1 MTLHPVLPGWIMLPL
16 IAAVVLFLGWQVI
29 RARRRNLR
37 RGTGSGREW
46 LLRWVLVLLVVGAAL
61 RPGIPGGSAE
71 AATAD
76 INVFFVVDTTSS
88 IAAEDYGDSAPRLE
102 GVRADITAIAQG
114 LAGARFSLITF
125 DTNAVVRMPLTTDT
139 SALDTLVT
147 VLEPQV
153 AAYSKGS
160 SVTVAAKL
168 LDERLRAA
176 RDSHPERPR
185 IVFYLGDGEQT
196 SGKAPAPM
204 RVDTGLVSGGAVL
217 GYGTAAGGRM
227 KENTG
232 PGPDDDA
239 GYLPDRSGGTGQ
251 DARSMLDE
259 GQLRQIAAD
268 LGVPYVHRSAGDAAE
283 PMLQDANPGA
293 LQRGEGD
300 NSLEGRTELYWILA
314 AGAFLL
320 ALRETVLVLR
330 QLRELRP
337 LSQYRKTGQPGPPS
351 QPGPAQASPSSRDR
365 QPAQGASK

>member
-16 IAAVVLFLGWQVI
+16 CAAVVLLIGWVAI
-29 RARRRNLR
+29 RARRRGPL
-37 RGTGSGREW
+37 GGSASGRGW
-46 LLRWVLVLLVVGAAL
+46 LFRGVLALLVLGAAL
-61 RPGIPGGSAE
+61 RPGIPGGNAD

-76 INVFFVVDTTSS
+76 VNVFFVVDTTSS
-88 IAAEDYGDSAPRLE
+88 IAAEDYGDSQPRLE
-102 GVRADITAIAQG
+102 GVRSDIRAIAEG

-125 DTNAVVRMPLTTDT
+125 DTNAAVRMPLTTDT
-139 SALDTLVT
+139 SALDTLVA

-168 LDERLRAA
+168 LDERLQAA
-176 RDSHPERPR
+176 RDSTPERPR

-204 RVDTGLVSGGAVL
+204 RLDKGLVSGGAVL
-217 GYGTAAGGRM
+217 GYGTAGGGRM

-239 GYLPDRSGGTGQ
+239 GYIPDRSGGTGQ
-251 DARSMLDE
+251 DALSVIDE
-259 GQLRQIAAD
+259 GQLRQIAGD
-268 LGVPYVHRSAGDAAE
+268 LGIPYVHRSAGDPAAS
-283 PMLQDANPGA
+283 MLQEANPGT

-300 NSLEGRTELYWILA
+300 GSLEGRTELYWILA
-314 AGAFLL
+314 AGAFAL

-337 LSQYRKTGQPGPPS
+337 ARESTQRG
-351 QPGPAQASPSSRDR
+351 R
-365 QPAQGASK
+365 QSGLGASK

>member
-1 MTLHPVLPGWIMLPL
+1 MTLLPVLPAWVMLPL
-16 IAAVVLFLGWQVI
+16 AAAVVLFLGWQVI
-29 RARRRNLR
+29 SVRRRNPR
-37 RGTGSGREW
+37 RGPGSGRDGV
-46 LLRWVLVLLVVGAAL
+46 LRGILVLLVVGAAL

-71 AATAD
+71 AATAE

-88 IAAEDYGDSAPRLE
+88 IAAEDYGDSLPRLE
-102 GVRADITAIAQG
+102 GVRADISAIAER

-125 DTNAVVRMPLTTDT
+125 DTNAAVRMPLTTDT

-196 SGKAPAPM
+196 SGKVPAPM

-217 GYGTAAGGRM
+217 GYGTAEGGRM

-232 PGPDDDA
+232 PGPDDA
-239 GYLPDRSGGTGQ
+239 GYIRDRSGGTGR
-251 DARSMLDE
+251 DALSMLDE
-259 GQLRQIAAD
+259 AQLRRIAAD
-268 LGVPYVHRSAGDAAE
+268 LEVPYVHRSAGDAAA

-293 LQRGEGD
+293 LHRGEGG
-300 NSLEGRTELYWILA
+300 NSLEGRMELYWILA

-320 ALRETVLVLR
+320 ALRETVLLLR

-337 LSQYRKTGQPGPPS
+337 LSQHRKLGHTGPPS
-351 QPGPAQASPSSRDR
+351 QPGPSQTSPSSRDR
-365 QPAQGASK
+365 QPVQGASK

>member
-1 MTLHPVLPGWIMLPL
+1 MTLQPVLPAWIMLPL
-16 IAAVVLFLGWQVI
+16 VAAVVLFLVWQFI
-29 RARRRNLR
+29 NAHRGSSRLEPGFRRD
-37 RGTGSGREW
+37 W
-46 LLRWVLVLLVVGAAL
+46 LLRGLLVLLVLGAAL

-76 INVFFVVDTTSS
+76 MNVFFVVDTTSS
-88 IAAEDYGDSAPRLE
+88 IAAEDYGDSRPRLE
-102 GVRADITAIAQG
+102 GARADIMAIAEE

-125 DTNAVVRMPLTTDT
+125 DTNAAVRMPLTTDT

-160 SVTVAAKL
+160 SVTVAAKV

-176 RDSHPERPR
+176 RETHPERPR

-204 RVDTGLVSGGAVL
+204 RLDAGLVTGGAVL
-217 GYGTAAGGRM
+217 GYGTAEGGRM

-232 PGPDDDA
+232 PGPDEDA
-239 GYLPDRSGGTGQ
+239 GYIPDRSGGGGR
-251 DARSMLDE
+251 DALSLIDE
-259 GQLRQIAAD
+259 GQLRKIATD
-268 LGVPYVHRSAGDAAE
+268 LGVPYVHRSAGDAAA
-283 PMLQDANPGA
+283 PMLQDADPGS

-300 NSLEGRTELYWILA
+300 GSLEGRTELYWILA
-314 AGAFLL
+314 AGAFAL
-320 ALRETVLVLR
+320 ALREAVLVLR

-337 LSQYRKTGQPGPPS
+337 LSHT
-351 QPGPAQASPSSRDR
+351 GPASPRSGRDG

>member
-1 MTLHPVLPGWIMLPL
+1 MTLHPVLPAWILLPL
-16 IAAVVLFLGWQVI
+16 VAAVVLFLCWQLI
-29 RARRRNLR
+29 RARRRDPR
-37 RGTGSGREW
+37 REPGSARDW
-46 LLRWVLVLLVVGAAL
+46 LLRGVLVLLVAGAAL

-71 AATAD
+71 AAAAD
-76 INVFFVVDTTSS
+76 VNVFFVVDTTSS
-88 IAAEDYGDSAPRLE
+88 IAAEDYGDSLPRLE
-102 GVRADITAIAQG
+102 GVRADIRAIAEG
-114 LAGARFSLITF
+114 LAGGRFSLLTF
-125 DTNAVVRMPLTTDT
+125 DTNAAVRMPLTTDT

-147 VLEPQV
+147 VLDPQV

-185 IVFYLGDGEQT
+185 LVFYLGDGEQT
-196 SGKAPAPM
+196 SGKPPAPM
-204 RVDTGLVSGGAVL
+204 RLDKGLVSGGAVL

-232 PGPDDDA
+232 PGPDDA
-239 GYLPDRSGGTGQ
+239 GYIPDRSGGTGR
-251 DARSMLDE
+251 DALSVIDE

-268 LGVPYVHRSAGDAAE
+268 LGVPYVHRSAGDAAA
-283 PMLQDANPGA
+283 PMLQSADPGA

-300 NSLEGRTELYWILA
+300 NSLEGRLELYWMLA

-330 QLRELRP
+330 QLRELQPSSRP
-337 LSQYRKTGQPGPPS
+337 GKPGYTGQPPS
-351 QPGPAQASPSSRDR
+351 RTGPAQTTPSSRER

>member
-1 MTLHPVLPGWIMLPL
+1 MTLHPVLPGWIMLPV

-29 RARRRNLR
+29 RVRRRDPR
-37 RGTGSGREW
+37 RGPGSGREW
-46 LLRWVLVLLVVGAAL
+46 LLRGALLLLVVGAAL

-76 INVFFVVDTTSS
+76 IDVFFVVDTTSS
-88 IAAEDYGDSAPRLE
+88 IAAEDYGDSLPRLE
-102 GVRADITAIAQG
+102 GVRADIRAISEG
-114 LAGARFSLITF
+114 LAGARFSLLTF
-125 DTNAVVRMPLTTDT
+125 DTNAAVRMPLTTDT
-139 SALDTLVT
+139 SALDTLVA

-160 SVTVAAKL
+160 SVTIAATL

-196 SGKAPAPM
+196 SAKAPAPM
-204 RVDTGLVSGGAVL
+204 RLDAGLISGGAVL
-217 GYGTAAGGRM
+217 GYGTAQGGRM

-232 PGPDDDA
+232 PGPDDGA
-239 GYLPDRSGGTGQ
+239 GYIPDRSGGTGR
-251 DARSMLDE
+251 DALSMLDE

-268 LGVPYVHRSAGDAAE
+268 LGVPYVHRSAGDAAA
-283 PMLQDANPGA
+283 PMLQDADPGA
-293 LQRGEGD
+293 LQGGEGD
-300 NSLEGRTELYWILA
+300 NGLAGRMELYWILA

-337 LSQYRKTGQPGPPS
+337 LSQSPKMGHTGPPS
-351 QPGPAQASPSSRDR
+351 QPGPSQTSSPSPDR
-365 QPAQGASK
+365 QPVQEASL

>member
-1 MTLHPVLPGWIMLPL
+1 MLPL
-16 IAAVVLFLGWQVI
+16 IAAVVLFLGWQII
-29 RARRRNLR
+29 RARRRDPR
-37 RGTGSGREW
+37 RGPGSGRDW
-46 LLRWVLVLLVVGAAL
+46 LLRGVLVLLVAGAAL

-76 INVFFVVDTTSS
+76 VNVFFVVDTTSS
-88 IAAEDYGDSAPRLE
+88 IAAEDYGDSLPRLD
-102 GVRADITAIAQG
+102 GVRADIKAIAEE

-125 DTNAVVRMPLTTDT
+125 DTNAAVRMPLTTDT

-217 GYGTAAGGRM
+217 GYGTAEGGRM

-232 PGPDDDA
+232 PGPDDEA
-239 GYLPDRSGGTGQ
+239 GYIPDRSGGTGR
-251 DARSMLDE
+251 DALSVLDE

-268 LGVPYVHRSAGDAAE
+268 LGVTYVHRSAGDTAA

-293 LQRGEGD
+293 LQREGD
-300 NSLEGRTELYWILA
+300 NSLEGRMELYWILA

-337 LSQYRKTGQPGPPS
+337 LNQHRKMAHTGTPS
-351 QPGPAQASPSSRDR
+351 LPGPARSTPPSRDR

>member
-1 MTLHPVLPGWIMLPL
+1 MTLHPVLPAWILL
-16 IAAVVLFLGWQVI
+16 SLVAAVVLFLCWQLI
-29 RARRRNLR
+29 RARRRGPR
-37 RGTGSGREW
+37 REPGSARDW
-46 LLRWVLVLLVVGAAL
+46 LLRGVLVLLVAGAAL

-71 AATAD
+71 AAAAD
-76 INVFFVVDTTSS
+76 VNVFFVVDTTSS
-88 IAAEDYGDSAPRLE
+88 IAAEDYGDSLPRLE
-102 GVRADITAIAQG
+102 GVRADIRAIAEG
-114 LAGARFSLITF
+114 LAGARFSLLTF
-125 DTNAVVRMPLTTDT
+125 DTNAAVRMPLTTDT
-139 SALDTLVT
+139 SALDTLVS

-196 SGKAPAPM
+196 SGKVPAPM
-204 RVDTGLVSGGAVL
+204 RLDKGLVSGGAVL

-232 PGPDDDA
+232 PGPDDA
-239 GYLPDRSGGTGQ
+239 GYIPDRSGGAGR
-251 DARSMLDE
+251 DALSVIDE

-268 LGVPYVHRSAGDAAE
+268 LGVPYVHRSAGDAAA
-283 PMLQDANPGA
+283 PMLQSAHPGA

-300 NSLEGRTELYWILA
+300 NSLEGRLELYWMLA

-330 QLRELRP
+330 QLRELQP
-337 LSQYRKTGQPGPPS
+337 LSRPGKPGYTGPPGRT
-351 QPGPAQASPSSRDR
+351 GPAQTTPSSRAP
-365 QPAQGASK
+365 QPAQGAPK